1 MRYIPA
7 RKAFE
12 DMIDDWFPAASNETT
27 TMKTDVHR
35 RDGKYIIDVD
45 VPGYAKEDIRIAL
58 YRGNLTI
65 TAEHNETKEEK
76 DEKGTVIRKE
86 RWSGTCSRTFYV
98 GDHVT
103 EKDVK
108 AKLADGILTLE
119 IPTEE
124 TKKEEEKKYIDIF

>member
-12 DMIDDWFPAASNETT
+12 DMIDDWFPAASNEAS

-86 RWSGTCSRTFYV
+86 RWSGTSSRTFYV
-98 GDHVT
+98 GEHVT
-103 EKDVK
+103 EKDVH